1 MWSLDSKPALLTIQT
16 DSLRDSDIDLRI
28 LIHLILDDAKAR
40 VIYKS
45 NLSPPPTWCGIVD
58 K

>member
-16 DSLRDSDIDLRI
+16 DSLRDSDIDLGI
-28 LIHLILDDAKAR
+28 LIHMILDDAKAT

-45 NLSPPPTWCGIVD
+45 NLSPPPT
-58 K
+58 